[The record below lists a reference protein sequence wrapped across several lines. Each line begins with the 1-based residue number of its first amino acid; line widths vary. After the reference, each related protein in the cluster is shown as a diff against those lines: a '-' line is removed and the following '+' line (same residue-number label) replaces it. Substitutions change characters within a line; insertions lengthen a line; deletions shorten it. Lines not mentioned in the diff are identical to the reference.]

1 MRVGLGKGY
10 RTIARAIAL
19 TTVSAGALCAPH
31 AMAQEAEQA
40 DPQSVPESGEGAAD
54 VIVVGIRGSV
64 DAANERKR
72 TSKQIVDSVVS
83 EDVGKLPDNN
93 VPEALSRVTG
103 VQIDRARG
111 QGQSITI
118 RGMSEIQTTINGN
131 QTNLGDGRAIS
142 LADIPAELLK
152 SVDVYKTRSAD
163 QVEGGIAGTVN
174 IELRRPLDLAKG
186 LTVAGSVRGSYDD
199 VAEKVSPYASL
210 LIGDRFETGIGEMG
224 FLINGSWTRTN
235 YQETYIESE
244 SPSRMCC
251 TAADGSPAP
260 NTPLAGLPAEYRN
273 IVVPYRTQYGQ
284 EAGHVTRPSVN
295 AVFQWRASDTLDFVL
310 EGGYIGSKEK
320 RSVNKLYTL
329 NREGAATFSN
339 IEVMPD
345 GIGVKAFTITNPNGA
360 LAGIDNLYNSYYS
373 DLYTSNFETHWRS
386 GRAQIN
392 ASVQYNKSNE
402 GNYVVEQILRP
413 YGLTSVDVD
422 FASDRY
428 KGGVPSISF
437 NGVDMSDVN
446 NYGVDRFQDLR
457 GGSTNEEFAAQAD
470 LTLRLS
476 DNSFL
481 RSLQI
486 GSRYNQRVT
495 SRFYGYR
502 DGFPRVNDT
511 YAPLTSFPGGD
522 RATLGGPSIG
532 GVTTQWY
539 SIPGAVVLD
548 NIDAV
553 RSYIQATN
561 PGNAE
566 RFASVYPPS
575 DQGQTFKAHEYNFA
589 FYGQVNYALDV
600 GFPIDGLV
608 GVRYANTWGDSSSF
622 LYTIVT
628 DPITNVQTRTAM
640 PSSGEGNYTD
650 VLPTATAILHFTPKA
665 QLRLSFSTNVQ
676 RPSFYDMRSFYDVNP
691 TVDAPVVYAGNPEL
705 KAQRERAFDASA
717 EYYFGR
723 GGAITLAAYY
733 KKASN
738 YFYYSRE
745 PVAAGGLVEYGV
757 DPSKGGFLEQ
767 LRNAGDGT
775 FIGMEGSVQSF
786 FDFLPGI
793 WKNFGVS
800 LNASHIFKA
809 RIEYPYP
816 EDFPGAFDALNTS
829 KWTANA
835 ALFYDTA
842 TFSARLAYNYR
853 SSYRLGVWNETPEYS
868 SYTDDTSRLDAA
880 INFTPVKFMTL
891 SLEGT
896 NLLGTDV
903 YRYFGQQ
910 NLLPLGVRLQSRT
923 VQASARFRF

>member
-1 MRVGLGKGY
+1 MNIRVRNGY
-10 RTIARAIAL
+10 RSVARALAL
-19 TTVSAGALCAPH
+19 ATVSAGALSATQ
-31 AMAQEAEQA
+31 AMAQDTAQAEI
-40 DPQSVPESGEGAAD
+40 ESETDAAQERD
-54 VIVVGIRGSV
+54 DILVVGIRGSV
-64 DAANERKR
+64 DSANTRKR
-72 TSKQIVDSVVS
+72 NAKQIVDSVVS

-118 RGMSEIQTTINGN
+118 RGMAEIQTTVNGN
-131 QTNLGDGRAIS
+131 QTNLGDGRS
-142 LADIPAELLK
+142 LNLADIPAELLK

-174 IELRRPLDLAKG
+174 VELRRPLDLAKG
-186 LTVAGSVRGSYDD
+186 LTIAGSVRGSYDD

-210 LIGDRFETGIGEMG
+210 LLGNRFDTGIGEIG

-244 SPSRMCC
+244 SPSPMCC
-251 TAADGSPAP
+251 RDAAGVPLP
-260 NTPLAGLPAEYRN
+260 NTPILGLPAQYRN
-273 IVVPYRTQYGQ
+273 MVVPYRSQYGQ
-284 EAGHVTRPSVN
+284 ETGHVTRPSIN
-295 AVFQWRASDTLDFVL
+295 AVFQWRPSDNLDFVL
-310 EGGYIGSKEK
+310 EGGYIGSREK
-320 RSVNKLYTL
+320 RAVNKLYSL
-329 NREGAATFSN
+329 NREGATSTFSN
-339 IEVMPD
+339 ITLMPD
-345 GIGVKAFTITNPNGA
+345 NVTVRSMTITNPNGA
-360 LAGIDNLYNSYYS
+360 LAGIDALYNSFHS

-386 GRAQIN
+386 DRVQIN
-392 ASVQYNKSNE
+392 ASVQYNQSNE
-402 GNYVVEQILRP
+402 GNYIVEQILRP
-413 YGLTSVDVD
+413 YGLTSVTLD
-422 FASDRY
+422 FVSDRY
-428 KGGVPSISF
+428 KRGVPSITF
-437 NGVDMSDVN
+437 NGVDMSNVN
-446 NYGVDRFQDLR
+446 NYGVERFQDLK
-457 GGSTNEEFAAQAD
+457 GGSKNQEFATQVD
-470 LTLRLS
+470 LTLQLS

-481 RSLQI
+481 RTFQM
-486 GSRYNQRVT
+486 GTRFNRRVT
-495 SRFYGYR
+495 SRYYGYR
-502 DGFPRVNDT
+502 DGFPRVNGT
-511 YAPLTSFPGGD
+511 YAPLASFPGGD
-522 RATLGGPSIG
+522 QASLDGPTIG
-532 GVTTQWY
+532 GVTSEWY
-539 SIPGAVVLD
+539 RIPGQALLD

-553 RSYIQATN
+553 RAYIQATD
-561 PGNAE
+561 PGNAA
-566 RFASVYPPS
+566 RFASEFPPS
-575 DQGQTFKAHEYNFA
+575 DQGQTFSSHENNFA
-589 FYGQVNYALDV
+589 YYGQINYALDL

-608 GVRYANTWGDSSSF
+608 GVRYVNTWGDSSSF
-622 LYTIVT
+622 RYTAGV
-628 DPITNVQTRTAM
+628 VS

-650 VLPTATAILHFTPKA
+650 LLPTATAVLHFTPKA
-665 QLRLSFSTNVQ
+665 QLRLSYSTNVQ

-691 TVDAPVVYAGNPEL
+691 TAETPVVYAGNPEL
-705 KAQRERAFDASA
+705 KAQREHAFDASA

-745 PVAAGGLVEYGV
+745 PVGAGGLVEYGV
-757 DPSKGGFLEQ
+757 SPDKSGFIEQ
-767 LRNAGDGT
+767 LRNAGSGT

-816 EDFPGAFDALNTS
+816 ENFPGAFDALNTS

-835 ALFYDTA
+835 ALFYDTPQ
-842 TFSARLAYNYR
+842 FSARVAYNYR
-853 SSYRLGVWNETPEYS
+853 SPYRLFVWTETPSYS
-868 SYTDDTSRLDAA
+868 WYNDTTSRLDAA
-880 INFTPVKFMTL
+880 VNFTPVKFVTL

-903 YRYFGQQ
+903 YRYFGKD